1 MEEPELDETHTGTPM
16 VEQFETVEDAR
27 RTVETADGVV
37 EEIATSQ
44 HSGSRSSGSPQV
56 PKRNLPR
63 VFGYVAEI
71 EGPKATNPSLE
82 L

>member
-16 VEQFETVEDAR
+16 VEQFETVEDAPNP
-27 RTVETADGVV
+27 EADGVV